1 LSSRKPEVI
10 ADTLCVGKVIKPHGL
25 QGLLR
30 IWSYAQSEKSFL
42 QAGSVFLKSRDGEVH
57 EYTVLSVQSHKNIF
71 LMKLKELC
79 SLELA
84 EYYRGAEIYI
94 KKDTLI
100 EKNEDEYFWY
110 ELLELG
116 VYLENGEYLG
126 SIHQIIPTASND
138 IYVVKKGENEIL
150 IPAIYDVIK
159 EIDIENGK
167 MVISAIEGLIDLN
180 EV

>member
-1 LSSRKPEVI
+1 
-10 ADTLCVGKVIKPHGL
+10 VGKVIKPHGL

-42 QAGSVFLKSRDGEVH
+42 QAGSVFLKSRDGEIH

-79 SLELA
+79 SLEQA
-84 EYYRGAEIYI
+84 EYHRGAEIYI
-94 KKDTLI
+94 KKDNLI
-100 EKNEDEYFWY
+100 EKDEDEYFWY
-110 ELLELG
+110 ELLALG

-126 SIHQIIPTASND
+126 SIQQIIPTGGND

-180 EV
+180 EI